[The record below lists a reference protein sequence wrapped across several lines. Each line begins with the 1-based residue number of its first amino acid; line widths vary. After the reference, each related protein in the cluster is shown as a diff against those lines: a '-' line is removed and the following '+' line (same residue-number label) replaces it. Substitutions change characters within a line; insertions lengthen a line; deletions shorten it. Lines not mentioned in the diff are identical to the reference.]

1 MLSSLPQTAQ
11 EFKDW
16 SWSQIDPYFADL
28 LKRPMTEANLND
40 WLLDWSQLGKLL
52 DEAYWRLYVA
62 HTIDTTDQDAE
73 RRYTVFL
80 DEIRPRAKSKEQ
92 KLKEKFLASGFSP
105 PDFDVPLRNMRAQA
119 NMFREANQPLLSQE
133 LKLSSEYDKIIGAQ
147 TVQWEGQE
155 VTLLQLQ
162 PVYQE
167 IDRDRRE
174 RAWHLAAERQLADRE
189 VINGLW
195 ANFLSVRRQLAI
207 NTELLDYRAFRW
219 IELLRFDYTPE
230 DCFQFHQAIEEVVV
244 PVAKIIYEKRRR
256 RLGVKTLRPWDLEVD
271 PLGKPPLRPF
281 STIEELESK
290 VATMFQSV
298 DPHFGEYFE
307 TMRREGLLDLD
318 NHMGKA
324 PGGYCTIFAATQ
336 RPFISMNA
344 VGIHDD
350 VQTLLHE
357 GGHAFHDF
365 ERSHLLFHHLEIPL
379 EFAEVASM
387 SMELLAAPYLAKDG
401 GGFYNPED
409 AARARVEH
417 LERSLLFWPYMAV
430 VDAFQHWIYENHDA
444 ASDPA
449 NCDAKWVE
457 IWERFMPGV
466 DWSGLEQERMTG
478 WQRKPHIHDSPF
490 YYVEYGLA
498 QLGAVQVWR
507 NSLNDRASA
516 IAAYR
521 MPLSLG
527 GSAPLP
533 HLFSTAGARFTFD
546 AGTLSMSVDLMQKT
560 ITDLEASL

>member
-28 LKRPMTEANLND
+28 LKRSFTEENVND
-40 WLLDWSQLGKLL
+40 WLADWSQLGKLL

-62 HTIDTTDQDAE
+62 HTIDTTDQEAE

-80 DEIRPRAKSKEQ
+80 DEIRPRAKAEEQ
-92 KLKEKFLASGFSP
+92 ILKEKFLASGFSLP
-105 PDFDVPLRNMRAQA
+105 GFDVPLRNMRAQA
-119 NMFREANQPLLSQE
+119 KIFRQANQPLLSEE
-133 LKLSSEYDKIIGAQ
+133 LKLSSEYEKIIGAQ

-167 IDRDRRE
+167 FDRDRRE
-174 RAWHLAAERQLADRE
+174 RAWRLAAERQLADRG

-195 ANFLSVRRQLAI
+195 AKFMSVRRQLAI
-207 NTELLDYRAFRW
+207 NAELPDYRAFRW
-219 IELLRFDYTPE
+219 IELLRFDYTPQ
-230 DCFQFHQAIEEVVV
+230 DCFHFHQAIEKVVV
-244 PVAKIIYEKRRR
+244 PAAQMIYEKRRR

-271 PLGKPPLRPF
+271 PLGKPPLRPYR
-281 STIEELESK
+281 TIAELESK
-290 VATMFQSV
+290 VATIFRSV
-298 DPHFGEYFE
+298 DPRFGDYFE

-318 NHMGKA
+318 NHKGKA

-336 RPFISMNA
+336 RPFIFMNS

-365 ERSHLLFHHLEIPL
+365 ERSHLIYHHLEIPL

-387 SMELLAAPYLAKDG
+387 GMELLAAPYLAQNM
-401 GGFYNPED
+401 GGFYSPED
-409 AARARVEH
+409 AARARIEH

-430 VDAFQHWIYENHDA
+430 VDAFQHWCYENHQV

-466 DWSGLEQERMTG
+466 DWSGLEQESMTG

-490 YYVEYGLA
+490 YYVDYGLA

-507 NSLNDRASA
+507 NTLNDRASA

-521 MPLSLG
+521 KALSLG

-533 HLFSTAGARFTFD
+533 HLYATAGARFAFD
-546 AGTLSMSVDLMQKT
+546 AGTLGMAVDLMQKT
-560 ITDLEASL
+560 IAELETSL